1 MGYLLLTLW
10 PYVLGAFAIGL
21 LTGAVSCSRYDD
33 F

>member
-10 PYVLGAFAIGL
+10 PYVLGAMAIGL
-21 LTGAVSCSRYDD
+21 VTGWVTCSRYDD